1 MFNRLKLNCIDSGE
15 RGDQKDLITS
25 VKKSERIMEWARADK
40 ATKKKKTPQKKE
52 KGFSLETYK

>member
-1 MFNRLKLNCIDSGE
+1 VFNRLKLNYLDSGE

-40 ATKKKKTPQKKE
+40 ATKKKKKE
-52 KGFSLETYK
+52 KKNE